1 MEKITF
7 GTDLPGYEAGPKAGP
22 AVIVL
27 QEWWGKQQVGTA
39 CRSHMRIPS

>member
-7 GTDLPGYEAGPKAGP
+7 GADLPGYEAGPKAGP

-27 QEWWGKQQVGTA
+27 QEWWGKQQLGTA
-39 CRSHMRIPS
+39 CLPGLLL